1 MDMKRKPAAC
11 PGVASVFNA
20 ALLSHHLKR
29 PLDYV
34 GKSHPDCVFLFV
46 VCLFVCL
53 FVCLGW
59 VYFSFLS
66 FFLWLVGWLILV
78 LVLVFCLV

>member
-20 ALLSHHLKR
+20 ALLSNHLKG

-34 GKSHPDCVFLFV
+34 GKSHPDCGFLFA
-46 VCLFVCL
+46 VCLFVYW
-53 FVCLGW
+53 GGG
-59 VYFSFLS
+59 SFLS
-66 FFLWLVGWLILV
+66 FFLWLVD
-78 LVLVFCLV
+78 F

>member
-53 FVCLGW
+53 FVWGGCT
-59 VYFSFLS
+59 FRFFLS
-66 FFLWLVGWLILV
+66 FFGWLVG
-78 LVLVFCLV
+78 